1 MDIFRFRLKFNFL
14 LANIE
19 HPEKCSEHP
28 FIAFYCIIANFAQY
42 VILSFCVSVCR
53 VLSPGVV
60 RELTH
65 VEHLRSYNGH
75 VLFPVSRP
83 RHNQADTWATA
94 AGAAVTRI
102 IIQCQ

>member
-1 MDIFRFRLKFNFL
+1 M

-19 HPEKCSEHP
+19 HPEKCSEHL
-28 FIAFYCIIANFAQY
+28 FIAFYCIISNCAQY

-53 VLSPGVV
+53 VLSPGIV

-65 VEHLRSYNGH
+65 VEHLRSYNGL

-83 RHNQADTWATA
+83 RRHHQADTWPSA
-94 AGAAVTRI
+94 AGAAVSRI
-102 IIQCQ
+102 IFQR